1 MVNENGKE
9 RKNNEGF
16 EEALENFDMLC
27 ACVCVRD
34 GTWLSVLWRGE
45 IRIVEVAEL

>member
-27 ACVCVRD
+27 ACVCVRE
-34 GTWLSVLWRGE
+34 TVLGCLFCG
-45 IRIVEVAEL
+45 AEKLE